1 MNGGEFVKAK
11 ILCTIGPAT
20 DTKEKISQLI
30 DAGMDGMRLNF
41 SHGDHKYYEKL
52 FGTIKEVFSERKFP
66 VTVLQD
72 LQGPKI
78 RIGELAEKQIMLKQG
93 EVIEITNKDVVGT
106 KDRVSISYKPLISD
120 AAVNDKIYINDGL
133 LKLKVIEKRSDLLKC
148 VIMEGGIL
156 SPKKGVNLP
165 GMKLSASAITEKD
178 FSDLEFSLNYNLD
191 YIALSF
197 VREPKDILEL
207 KNWLKKKNADIPII
221 AKIEKKE
228 AVDNFEDILKL
239 ADGIMIARGDLG
251 VELSPQ
257 EAPIIQKRIITRC
270 NEVGKLVITAT
281 QMLES
286 MVHNPIPTR
295 AEASDVA
302 NAVWDGTDVV
312 MLSAETSVG
321 SYPIET
327 VRTMSEIAKRAE
339 EYQPYP
345 RKVAYEYPEELND
358 KLLDAMGE
366 SVAKAANRV
375 GATVRVVYT
384 NTGKKAFAV
393 SRFRPKAKIIAVS
406 DNFKTVRKL
415 SLYRGILPYYL
426 ENIDDEQKAT
436 ETVKKYLLNE
446 KFIKP
451 GDMAAFSFGSSLT
464 DVSRRNNLTIEII

>member
-1 MNGGEFVKAK
+1 MNGGDFVKAK

-20 DTKEKISQLI
+20 DSKEKLSKLI

-52 FGTIKEVFSERKFP
+52 FGTIKEVFAEKKFP
-66 VTVLQD
+66 ITVLQD

-78 RIGELAEKQIMLKQG
+78 RIGDLKENTIYLPSG
-93 EVIEITNKDVVGT
+93 DMIEITNENIIGT
-106 KDRVSISYKPLISD
+106 KERVSISYKPLIND
-120 AAVNDKIYINDGL
+120 AAIGDQIYINDGL
-133 LKLKVIEKRSDLLKC
+133 IKLKVVEKTDNALKC
-148 VIMEGGIL
+148 LIMEGGVL

-165 GMKLSASAITEKD
+165 GMNLSAPAMTEKD
-178 FSDLEFSLNYNLD
+178 LADLEFSLKFDLD

-197 VREPKDILEL
+197 VRQPQDILDL

-239 ADGIMIARGDLG
+239 SDGIMIARGDLG

-281 QMLES
+281 QMLDS

-321 SYPIET
+321 EYPIET
-327 VRTMSEIAKRAE
+327 VKVMGEIAKRAE
-339 EYQPYP
+339 EYTPYP
-345 RKVAYEYPEELND
+345 RKVKYEFPLDLNGN
-358 KLLDAMGE
+358 LLDAMGE
-366 SVAKAANRV
+366 AVANAANRT
-375 GATVRVVYT
+375 GASIIVVYT
-384 NTGKKAFAV
+384 NSGKKALAV
-393 SRFRPKAKIIAVS
+393 SRFRPNAKVIAVS
-406 DNFKTVRKL
+406 DSIRTVRRL
-415 SLYRGILPYYL
+415 ALYRGILPYYL
-426 ENIDDEQKAT
+426 ENIDDEQKAA
-436 ETVKKYLLNE
+436 EAVKKFLIKE
-446 KFIKP
+446 RFIKR
-451 GDMAAFSFGSSLT
+451 GEMIAFSFGSSVK
-464 DVSRRNNLTIEII
+464 DVSRRNCITIEII